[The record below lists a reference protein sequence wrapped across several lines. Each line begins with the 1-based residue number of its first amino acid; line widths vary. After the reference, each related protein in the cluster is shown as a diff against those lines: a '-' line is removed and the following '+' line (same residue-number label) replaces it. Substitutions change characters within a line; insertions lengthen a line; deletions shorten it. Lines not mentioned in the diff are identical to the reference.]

1 MGAGFPS
8 HRRFYGPRP
17 ITCAGLADW
26 AVGAAA
32 AAGAGGA
39 TAGQLVQWYCRRPV
53 SALVA
58 RRVAAV
64 QRKRQLVSEGAG
76 EAGFARQCWLGANGT
91 GSKSSGGK
99 QYMYLLTSTECR
111 KENAVVR
118 ATVDSASG
126 MHHRTQH
133 PVRHLAE
140 RMDSD

>member
-1 MGAGFPS
+1 M
-8 HRRFYGPRP
+8 
-17 ITCAGLADW
+17 
-26 AVGAAA
+26 
-32 AAGAGGA
+32 
-39 TAGQLVQWYCRRPV
+39 

-99 QYMYLLTSTECR
+99 QYMYLLTSTERR
-111 KENAVVR
+111 KENAVVC

-126 MHHRTQH
+126 MQHRTQY

-140 RMDSD
+140 RMDSDQVRSIPSHQQSICQVKSVNTHHKSKFWRGIFLIFKLPSYLHI